1 MNNEIYIGDN
11 YDVLSNKKFRDK
23 YINKLKLIYIDPP
36 YNTLNQKSY
45 KDKTDSNY
53 WAEFIECRLQ
63 LSKDLLK
70 EDGVIFISIDDNE
83 FASLRIIC
91 DKIFGKE
98 NFVGTFITQQAQRS
112 NAKYINTVH
121 EYIICFAK
129 NKKKLQKFQVNR
141 MEIPEDNKMI
151 TKLKTE
157 IKEIYNTEGYKE
169 ANKKIKDIIK
179 NYCEE
184 YGISW
189 LRNYSNVDENGRIY
203 FAVDLSTPSNPRE
216 VNIPEIGLKLDPLQ
230 TRGWISDKR
239 FIELFNKKRLCFKGN
254 RPYSKLYIEEA
265 MDNAPSILKFYSRHG
280 TNDLKKLGLD
290 DLFDTPKPV
299 ELIKFLIRISTKPED
314 IVLDFFAGSG
324 TTAQAVY
331 ELNSEENRNNSY
343 ILVQIDEKIDSKTS
357 VYKKCKE
364 LKITPSMKN
373 ILTYRIDTFLKKQN
387 IKKDYTLYEEM
398 EEKINEQ

>member
-1 MNNEIYIGDN
+1 MKNEIYIGDN
-11 YDVLSNKKFRDK
+11 YEVLKNKAFRDK
-23 YINKLKLIYIDPP
+23 YINKIKLIYIDPP
-36 YNTLNQKSY
+36 YNTLNKKSY
-45 KDKTDSNY
+45 KDKTDSDY
-53 WAEFIECRLQ
+53 WAEFMECRLDA
-63 LSKDLLK
+63 SKDLLK
-70 EDGVIFISIDDNE
+70 EDGAIFISIDDNE

-129 NKKKLQKFQVNR
+129 NKKKLQQFQVNR
-141 MEIPEDNKMI
+141 MEIPEDYKMI
-151 TKLKTE
+151 TKLKAEVKKICDT
-157 IKEIYNTEGYKE
+157 KGYE
-169 ANKKIKDIIK
+169 VANKEMKNIVK

-184 YGISW
+184 YNISW
-189 LRNYSNVDENGRIY
+189 LKNYSNVDENGRIY

-216 VNIPEIGLKLDPLQ
+216 VNIPEIGLKLAPLP

-239 FIELFNKKRLCFKGN
+239 FIELFNKKRLCFKGD

-280 TNDLKKLGLD
+280 TNDLKKLGLNN
-290 DLFDTPKPV
+290 LFDTPKPV
-299 ELIKFLIRISTKPED
+299 ELIKFLIRISTKPQD
-314 IVLDFFAGSG
+314 IILDYFAGSG

-331 ELNSEENRNNSY
+331 ELNKEENRKNSY
-343 ILVQIDEKIDSKTS
+343 VLVQIDEQIDPKTS

-364 LKITPSMKN
+364 LKIQPSMKN
-373 ILTYRIDTFLKKQN
+373 ILKCRINTFLEKQN
-387 IKKDYTLYEEM
+387 IKKDYTIYEEL
-398 EEKINEQ
+398 EEIKNE